1 MATLGCPHGFW
12 DHLWYFSGLHK
23 LVGGHPRITAE
34 TLGVTPSP
42 LSGPTLVGWPPLN
55 HTLHFPSPS
64 LVSLTLELRGVSLVS
79 WLLHQVL
86 GCTPKSHM
94 TCICPASRTK
104 KQVGGSDRDI
114 NSFMDG
120 ALTCL
125 KQGPGVTLQC
135 AADGR
140 RDLAAGFA
148 PGGEGKLLIT
158 GGIDTLPGK
167 PAEEH
172 RPLTI
177 SLMKNPG
184 GVLI

>member
-1 MATLGCPHGFW
+1 
-12 DHLWYFSGLHK
+12 
-23 LVGGHPRITAE
+23 
-34 TLGVTPSP
+34 
-42 LSGPTLVGWPPLN
+42 
-55 HTLHFPSPS
+55 
-64 LVSLTLELRGVSLVS
+64 
-79 WLLHQVL
+79 
-86 GCTPKSHM
+86 
-94 TCICPASRTK
+94 
-104 KQVGGSDRDI
+104 
-114 NSFMDG
+114 MDG